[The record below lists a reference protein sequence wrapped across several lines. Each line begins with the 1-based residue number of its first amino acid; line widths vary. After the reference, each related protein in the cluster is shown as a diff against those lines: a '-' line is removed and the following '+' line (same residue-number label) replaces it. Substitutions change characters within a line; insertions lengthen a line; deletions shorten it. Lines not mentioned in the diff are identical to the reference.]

1 MKNKKLKYFLSL
13 LLIAT
18 LFVSGC
24 SLFRRPEPERQP
36 VPQVPAPDMTPQQ
49 NPNINPAPAP
59 QPQTPRVR
67 PPGQPTPEATDMA
80 QRIADIATDVEG
92 VDNSVVVVISNMAL
106 VGITV
111 ERENASQEKNIKKEV
126 SKRIEDREPSIVNA
140 YVSANPDLVKQL
152 QDISRG
158 IQRGEPISS
167 FFDQITDVLTRMRA
181 ETNENR

>member
-13 LLIAT
+13 LLIT
-18 LFVSGC
+18 SFLISGC

-36 VPQVPAPDMTPQQ
+36 VPQTPAPDLTPQ
-49 NPNINPAPAP
+49 NPNINPAP
-59 QPQTPRVR
+59 QPQEPQQQPQR
-67 PPGQPTPEATDMA
+67 QPTPETTELAE
-80 QRIADIATDVEG
+80 RIADIATDVDG

-106 VGITV
+106 VGITL
-111 ERENASQEKNIKKEV
+111 ERDSAAQEKEIKKEV
-126 SKRIEDREPSIVNA
+126 AKRIEDREPSIVNA

-167 FFDQITDVLTRMRA
+167 FFDQITDVLSRMRA
-181 ETNENR
+181 ETN